1 MSKRELMILEQE
13 LEIRD
18 STETTPATISG
29 YAIRFNTVTEIGG
42 YFREL
47 VRPEA
52 IKDGIQGADIRA
64 LWNHNSDMPLGRTK
78 NGTLA
83 LEKDAQGL
91 RFTVTPPDTSWGRDA
106 LESVKRGDVSGMS
119 FGFYTNKERWTEE
132 KDKTP
137 LRELLDI
144 ELLEVFP
151 VTFPAY
157 PTTTAQARS
166 AEEILAEM
174 PQKQSSTDVNIAQM
188 RNRLKIKEL
197 EV

>member
-1 MSKRELMILEQE
+1 MLEQE
-13 LEIRD
+13 LEIREA
-18 STETTPATISG
+18 TEAEPATISG

-52 IKDGIQGADIRA
+52 VKEGIQGADIRA

-78 NGTLA
+78 NGTLS
-83 LEKDAQGL
+83 LEKDSQGL

-144 ELLEVFP
+144 ELLEVSP

-166 AEEILAEM
+166 AEDIMAAM
-174 PQKQSSTDVNIAQM
+174 PQKQPSNDVTIM

>member
-1 MSKRELMILEQE
+1 MGKRELMMLEQE
-13 LEIRD
+13 LEIREA
-18 STETTPATISG
+18 TEAEPATISG

-52 IKDGIQGADIRA
+52 VKDGIQGADIRA
-64 LWNHNSDMPLGRTK
+64 LWNHNSDMPIGRTK
-78 NGTLA
+78 NGTLS
-83 LEKDAQGL
+83 LVKDPQGL

-144 ELLEVFP
+144 ELLEVSP

-166 AEEILAEM
+166 AEDILATM
-174 PQKQSSTDVNIAQM
+174 PQKQPSNDVTIM
-188 RNRLKIKEL
+188 RNRLKIKEM